1 MSLITVPA
9 GDVTLMFTD
18 IEGST
23 RAWDTYH
30 DIFRAALRIHDE
42 LVRSAIANCEGFE
55 VKATGD
61 GFMVAFS
68 DPLTAALCALEIQSA
83 IESEPFPEIK
93 GMRVRIGLHTGTL
106 DPHRGDYFGP
116 PVNRA
121 ARIMSAAHGGMV
133 LISEETA
140 PRIAERIPSDVH
152 LLDLGLHRL
161 KDLGAPQRLYRMT
174 RAGLPE
180 RTYPRLRTLDAV
192 PHNFPAQITEFIGR
206 KHELIELGTL
216 LASKKSRLITVT
228 GTGGTGKTRLAMQ
241 AAVDNLHYYDDGVWL
256 VELAGVTQARDVP
269 TAVALALGIP
279 LGSDAD
285 ARTQVFGHLQHRKA
299 LLVLDNFEQVV
310 EAARF
315 INELLKQCPDVVCL
329 ISSRFLL
336 HVAGEAEFSLE
347 PMPLPPV
354 DVGIEDCLQYES
366 IRLFV
371 ERGQGVRST
380 FAPNDENLPAIAA
393 ICRRLEGL
401 PLAVELTASLVR
413 GMTPQQI
420 LPRLSDD
427 RFRLLATTR
436 RDLEPRQRSLRG
448 AIDSSYELL
457 SEDERMLFTELSV
470 FSGGFSIDVVDEV
483 CTTPGA
489 FELIFELRDKS
500 LLKTSEMNGELRYTM
515 LETLREYALEKLKEE
530 GRLTE
535 LRDRHAMSYLHQ
547 TQQWSE
553 QLEGSGDA
561 ATAMRRTIMDLDN
574 IRTGMDWAVQQD
586 DCTLIMDYGR
596 AVARFFLA
604 RGLYSE
610 GDRRLAIAE
619 HHCRQ
624 NEDKSSLAR
633 LLLQRGRFA
642 FRQSRLVEAR
652 ALYQESYDISKS
664 IGETARLIPPLI
676 SLGNIA
682 WAVSDFD
689 TARTVWEEAL
699 ALARETKQ
707 TSYEATLVS
716 SLGILASGQGD
727 FEAAAYNFEAGLK
740 VHRRDNNQVEIAQTL
755 MHIGD
760 LHYKKREFNL
770 AFEKMAE
777 SRDQFL
783 VLGRKQEI
791 SLATVQIALILLE
804 QGKLDEAEVSAAEG
818 LRVAREIASPWS
830 EMYGLAAQG
839 CLRGKRGDIPGAF
852 ALYRQSCHIA
862 VQLGDRNE
870 IANLLKYAGY
880 TLRDNAKP
888 GEAFHT
894 LITAHREYAALHL
907 YDAVEVLE
915 ALRSLGAEQS
925 LNTDSSLMTSS
936 ESADSSAVRAIL
948 DQY

>member
-42 LVRSAIANCEGFE
+42 LLRSAIVNREGFE

-83 IESEPFPEIK
+83 IESEPFPEIN
-93 GMRVRIGLHTGTL
+93 GMRVRIGLHTGVL
-106 DPHRGDYFGP
+106 EPHRGDYFGP

-133 LISEETA
+133 LLSEETA
-140 PRIAERIPSDVH
+140 PRIMDMLPPEAR

-161 KDLGAPQRLYRMT
+161 KDLGAPQRLYRLT
-174 RAGLPE
+174 REGLPE

-206 KHELIELGTL
+206 KHELVELGTL

-285 ARTQVFGHLQHRKA
+285 ARTQVFHHLQHRKT

-315 INELLKQCPDVVCL
+315 INEMLKQCPDVVCL

-336 HVAGEAEFSLE
+336 HVAGEVEFSLE
-347 PMPLPPV
+347 PMPLPPA

-380 FAPNDENLPAIAA
+380 FAPSDENLPAIAA

-500 LLKTSEMNGELRYTM
+500 LLKTSEMHGELRYTM

-530 GRLTE
+530 DRLTE
-535 LRDRHAMSYLHQ
+535 LRDRHAACYLRQ

-561 ATAMRRTIMDLDN
+561 AMAMRHTIMDLDN
-574 IRTGMDWAVQQD
+574 IRAGMDWAVQQD

-624 NEDKSSLAR
+624 NENKSSLAR

-642 FRQSRLVEAR
+642 FRQSRLAEAR
-652 ALYQESYDISKS
+652 ALYQESYEISKS

-682 WAVSDFD
+682 WAGSDFD
-689 TARTVWEEAL
+689 TARTLWQEAL

-707 TSYEATLVS
+707 TSYEATVVS

-727 FEAAAYNFEAGLK
+727 FEAAAHNFEAGLA

-755 MHIGD
+755 MHLAD
-760 LHYKKREFNL
+760 MLYRKREFDV
-770 AFEKMAE
+770 AYTKMAE

-783 VLGRKQEI
+783 MLGRKQEI
-791 SLATVQIALILLE
+791 SLATIQIAHIMLE

-839 CLRGKRGDIPGAF
+839 CVRGKRGDVPGAF
-852 ALYRQSCHIA
+852 ALYRQSCRTA
-862 VQLGDRNE
+862 QQLGDRNQ

-880 TLRDNAKP
+880 TLRENALM
-888 GEAFHT
+888 EDAFRT
-894 LITAHREYAALHL
+894 LIAAYHEYSALHL
-907 YDAVEVLE
+907 YDAEEVL
-915 ALRSLGAEQS
+915 
-925 LNTDSSLMTSS
+925 
-936 ESADSSAVRAIL
+936 AIL
-948 DQY
+948 NEIGNAQGYDTDFASATGSVAMNAGAVQALLDRF